1 MNVHSNLPAISSPTM
16 DSLAISLRAFVK
28 DINAKPRGS
37 SDWKPPPASR
47 WTLVFDTETTTD
59 PSQRLRF
66 GCYQLRKGEVLDEA
80 GLFFDPNV
88 LSEDERRTLETF
100 AAAHRLKCMTHTAF
114 VEDVFFRRG
123 YELRATI
130 VGFNLP
136 FDISRLALGWVPAR
150 GKMRGGFSFKLSEK
164 WWRPRV
170 QVKHLSGRAAF
181 IQFTSPTKR
190 NDNPRDRREGRK
202 VTRRGSFVDVRTIA
216 GALLSQPFSL
226 DGLARHLKTETQ
238 KAKTEEH
245 GGVLT
250 DQYLSY
256 AATDVQTTWECHLA
270 LSERFHEHN
279 LGLTRLSQVFSE
291 ASLGKA
297 YLRQMGVRPWREL
310 QPDFPNAVLGAIM
323 SSYFGGRAEVH
334 LRREVRQV
342 LYCDF
347 LSMYPTVCTL
357 MGLWQFVIAK
367 EIRWRDATEEAT
379 SFLNEVT
386 IADLRN
392 PATWSRLTML
402 VQVAP
407 DDDIVPVR
415 AHYMGEQQATIG
427 VNHLSSSEP
436 LWFTMADCVASK
448 ISTGRA
454 PRVVKAIA
462 FEPGAQQEG
471 LKPIRIAGDLDYEV
485 HPATNDF
492 YRRLIDLRSSIKKKM
507 KNAAP
512 EEREALDALQ
522 LALKILANATSYG
535 IFVELI
541 VEEAGSKQSLVCFG
555 GGDDGFPLGSASAA
569 KPGKVEKPG
578 SFFHPLLATL
588 ITGAA
593 RLLLTTVER
602 LTLDAGLDWAF
613 GDTDSMAIAK
623 PDDMAHE
630 IFLKE
635 SLKVAGWFDPLNPYE
650 TKGPLFKV
658 EDVNYGVG
666 SKDVVPLYCYAISS
680 KRYAL
685 FNLDADGEP
694 ILRKASAHGLGD
706 KRAPYDEDHAPT
718 SIPNPIVKLSDIGVD
733 RWQHDLWHQIIKA
746 ALVGRFDAV
755 PLDFHPALQLPAMS
769 RYAATTPD
777 ILNWFK
783 TYNADRPYALQVKPF
798 NFLSAFQETSCSDE
812 SFIGEIDPT
821 ATRRRKGTKQILR
834 PIAPYNR
841 SPVEATKTCFDRET
855 AQPISADRLK
865 TYAQALSSYH
875 LRPESKFE
883 NADFYDRGPTRRR
896 HVRVVRVEFIG
907 KESNRWEEQYY
918 LGLDE
923 GADIPY
929 GPNPEAPSTHAAEL
943 KSLVEE
949 FGERAVTRQINV
961 SRNTLRRIL
970 SGGNRSPSRRML
982 RQIAAATHA
991 LSADATDRRAA
1002 SARLREFAQAE
1013 AQRIGIA
1020 ELARRLGV
1028 DPSNLRKAI
1037 NGTRE
1042 FGLELQSAA
1051 RRYRSEEH

>member
-1 MNVHSNLPAISSPTM
+1 
-16 DSLAISLRAFVK
+16 
-28 DINAKPRGS
+28 
-37 SDWKPPPASR
+37 
-47 WTLVFDTETTTD
+47 
-59 PSQRLRF
+59 
-66 GCYQLRKGEVLDEA
+66 
-80 GLFFDPNV
+80 
-88 LSEDERRTLETF
+88 
-100 AAAHRLKCMTHTAF
+100 MTHTTF

-150 GKMRGGFSFKLSEK
+150 GKMRGGFSFKMSEK

-170 QVKHLSGRAAF
+170 QIKHLSGRAAF

-190 NDNPRDRREGRK
+190 NDNPRDRREGRRII
-202 VTRRGSFVDVRTIA
+202 RRGSFIDVKTIG
-216 GALLSQPFSL
+216 GALLSRSFSL
-226 DGLARHLKTETQ
+226 DGLAQHLKTETQ
-238 KAKTEEH
+238 KAKTDEH
-245 GGVLT
+245 GGVLS

-256 AATDVQTTWECHLA
+256 AVTDVQATWECYLA
-270 LSERFHEHN
+270 LSERFSEHD
-279 LGLTRLSQVFSE
+279 LGLTRLSQVLSE

-310 QPDFPNAVLGAIM
+310 QPDFPNALLGAIM

-379 SFLNEVT
+379 RFLDEVT
-386 IADLRN
+386 LADLRN
-392 PATWSRLTML
+392 PAIWPRLTTL

-407 DDDIVPVR
+407 EDDIVPVR

-427 VNHLSSSEP
+427 VNHLSSGEP
-436 LWFTMADCVASK
+436 LWFTMADCIASK

-454 PRVVKAIA
+454 PRIVKAVT
-462 FEPGAQQEG
+462 FEPGAKQEG
-471 LKPIRIAGDLDYEV
+471 LKPIRIAGNPNYEV

-507 KNAAP
+507 KSAAS

-522 LALKILANATSYG
+522 LSLKIIANSVSYG
-535 IFVELI
+535 IYAELI
-541 VEEAGSKQSLVCFG
+541 IGEADPKQRLVCFG
-555 GGDDGFPLGSASAA
+555 SGGDGFALGSASAA

-593 RLLLTTVER
+593 RLMLMTVER
-602 LTLDAGLDWAF
+602 LSLDVGLDWAC
-613 GDTDSMAIAK
+613 GDTDSMTIAK
-623 PDDMAHE
+623 PAGMDHE
-630 IFLKE
+630 TFIKE
-635 SLKVAGWFDPLNPYE
+635 CLKVVGWFNSLNPYE

-666 SKDVVPLYCYAISS
+666 SEDLAPLYCYAISS

-685 FNLDADGEP
+685 FNLDANGEP

-746 ALVGRFDAV
+746 ALAGRFDVV
-755 PLDFHPALQLPAMS
+755 PLDYHPALQLPAMS

-798 NFLSAFQETSCSDE
+798 NFLSAFQETSCSDL
-812 SFIGEIDPT
+812 SFIGEIEP
-821 ATRRRKGTKQILR
+821 AAKARRRKGTKQTLR

-841 SPVEATKTCFDRET
+841 DPVEAAKACFDRET
-855 AQPISADRLK
+855 GQQISADRLK
-865 TYAQALSSYH
+865 TYAQALSNYQV
-875 LRPESKFE
+875 RPESKFE
-883 NADFYDRGPTRRR
+883 NGDFYDLGPTRRR
-896 HVRVVRVEFIG
+896 HVRTIRVEYIG

-929 GPNPEAPSTHAAEL
+929 GPNPTAPSTHAAEL
-943 KSLVEE
+943 KSLVGE
-949 FGERAVTRQINV
+949 FGERAVARQVDV
-961 SRNTLRRIL
+961 SRNTLRRII
-970 SGGNRSPSRRML
+970 SSRNRTPSRRIL
-982 RQIAAATHA
+982 RRIAAATHA
-991 LSADATDRRAA
+991 LSNEATDRRAA
-1002 SARLREFAQAE
+1002 STRLREFAERE
-1013 AQRIGIA
+1013 AR
-1020 ELARRLGV
+1020 
-1028 DPSNLRKAI
+1028 
-1037 NGTRE
+1037 
-1042 FGLELQSAA
+1042 
-1051 RRYRSEEH
+1051 

>member
-1 MNVHSNLPAISSPTM
+1 
-16 DSLAISLRAFVK
+16 
-28 DINAKPRGS
+28 
-37 SDWKPPPASR
+37 
-47 WTLVFDTETTTD
+47 
-59 PSQRLRF
+59 
-66 GCYQLRKGEVLDEA
+66 
-80 GLFFDPNV
+80 
-88 LSEDERRTLETF
+88 
-100 AAAHRLKCMTHTAF
+100 
-114 VEDVFFRRG
+114 
-123 YELRATI
+123 
-130 VGFNLP
+130 
-136 FDISRLALGWVPAR
+136 
-150 GKMRGGFSFKLSEK
+150 
-164 WWRPRV
+164 V
-170 QVKHLSGRAAF
+170 QIKHLSARAAF

-190 NDNPRDRREGRK
+190 NDNPRDRREGRR
-202 VTRRGSFVDVRTIA
+202 VTRRGSFVDVKTISA
-216 GALLSQPFSL
+216 ALLSRSFSL
-226 DGLARHLKTETQ
+226 DRLARHLKTETQ

-245 GGVLT
+245 GGVLS

-256 AATDVQTTWECHLA
+256 AMTDVQATWECYLA
-270 LSERFHEHN
+270 LSERFKEHD
-279 LGLTRLSQVFSE
+279 LGLTRLSQVLSE

-310 QPDFPNAVLGAIM
+310 QPDFPNALIGAIM

-334 LRREVRQV
+334 LRRGVRQV

-392 PATWSRLTML
+392 PATWPRLTTL

-407 DDDIVPVR
+407 GDDIVPVR
-415 AHYMGEQQATIG
+415 AHYLGEQQATIG

-471 LKPIRIAGDLDYEV
+471 LKPIRIAGNPDYEV

-602 LTLDAGLDWAF
+602 LSLDAGVDWALC
-613 GDTDSMAIAK
+613 DTDSMAIAK
-623 PDDMAHE
+623 PDEMNQE
-630 IFLKE
+630 TFIRE
-635 SLKVAGWFDPLNPYE
+635 CLKVASWFDLLNPYE
-650 TKGPLFKV
+650 IKGPLFKV

-666 SKDVVPLYCYAISS
+666 SKDLAPLYCYAISS

-685 FNLDADGEP
+685 FNLGADGEP

-706 KRAPYDEDHAPT
+706 KRAPYDEDQAPT

-755 PLDFHPALQLPAMS
+755 PLDFHLALQLPAMS

-812 SFIGEIDPT
+812 SFIGEIEPT
-821 ATRRRKGTKQILR
+821 ATARRRKGAKQTLR
-834 PIAPYNR
+834 PIAPYSR
-841 SPVEATKTCFDRET
+841 DPVEAAKACFDRET
-855 AQPISADRLK
+855 GQPIPAGRLK

-875 LRPESKFE
+875 LRPESKLE
-883 NADFYDRGPTRRR
+883 NGDFYDRGPTRRR
-896 HVRVVRVEFIG
+896 HVRVVRVEYIG

-929 GPNPEAPSTHAAEL
+929 GPNPNLPSTHAAEL

-949 FGERAVTRQINV
+949 FGERVVARQINV

-970 SGGNRSPSRRML
+970 SGENQSPSRRLL
-982 RQIAAATHA
+982 RQIAAATHVLNA
-991 LSADATDRRAA
+991 ERTDRRAV
-1002 SARLREFAQAE
+1002 SDRLRK
-1013 AQRIGIA
+1013 IGKT
-1020 ELARRLGV
+1020 V
-1028 DPSNLRKAI
+1028 
-1037 NGTRE
+1037 TC
-1042 FGLELQSAA
+1042 
-1051 RRYRSEEH
+1051 H